1 MNFSTK
7 QKAYFSRCLNCFSW
21 GTTWVASKIAVQ
33 ATPGLQ
39 VSGIRQFIAGSLFLL
54 FFGLFKKQ
62 KLPTLQQ
69 FGWLLTASFFL
80 VVLNSGLTTW
90 SVKYIPSG
98 LAALIGALNP
108 LFIVI
113 IEMLFFKN
121 RSYRLFT
128 FIGLFTGILG
138 IAIVFY
144 NNAFHQHPQGYAFGL
159 LICFIGIVSW
169 SIGTLL
175 VARNKYQM
183 NPYYALGWQMLI
195 ASFLLMIF
203 AKLTNNIVPLQTI
216 PLKTWLS
223 ILYLIVIGSIVAFI
237 AFVYSIKHLPW
248 AIASLYSYINPI
260 IAMVV
265 GLIIFGEKLT
275 VSILIGAI
283 ITLAGVYI
291 VNMSLRKR

>member
-7 QKAYFSRCLNCFSW
+7 QKAYFSLFLTCFAW

-33 ATPGLQ
+33 TTPGLQ

-54 FFGLFKKQ
+54 FFGLFKKE
-62 KLPTLQQ
+62 KLPTFQQ
-69 FGWLLTASFFL
+69 FIWLLTASFFL

-108 LFIVI
+108 LFIVM
-113 IEMLFFKN
+113 IEMLFLKN
-121 RSYRLFT
+121 KSYTVLT
-128 FIGLFTGILG
+128 FIGLFTGLFG
-138 IAIVFY
+138 IAVVFY
-144 NNAFHQHPQGYAFGL
+144 NNAFHQHSDGYAFGL
-159 LICFIGIVSW
+159 IICFIGILSW

-183 NPYYALGWQMLI
+183 NPYYALGWQMFI

-203 AKLTNNIVPLQTI
+203 AKATNNIVPIKAI
-216 PLKTWLS
+216 PLQAWLS
-223 ILYLIVIGSIVAFI
+223 ILYLIVIGSMVAFI
-237 AFVYSIKHLPW
+237 AFLYSIKHLPS

-260 IAMVV
+260 IAMVI
-265 GLIIFGEKLT
+265 GSIIFSEKLT
-275 VSILIGAI
+275 ASILAGAI
-283 ITLAGVYI
+283 ITLAGVYM

>member
-1 MNFSTK
+1 MNLSTK
-7 QKAYFSRCLNCFSW
+7 QKAYISLSLTCFAW

-33 ATPGLQ
+33 TTPGLQ
-39 VSGIRQFIAGSLFLL
+39 VSGIRQLIAGSLFLL
-54 FFGLFKKQ
+54 FFGLFKKE

-69 FGWLLTASFFL
+69 FAWLVLASFFL

-113 IEMLFFKN
+113 IEMLFLKN
-121 RSYRLFT
+121 KNYTPLT

-144 NNAFHQHPQGYAFGL
+144 NNAFHQHPAGYGFGIVL
-159 LICFIGIVSW
+159 CFIGILSW

-183 NPYYALGWQMLI
+183 NPYYALGWQMMI
-195 ASFLLMIF
+195 AAFLLLIF
-203 AKLTNNIVPLQTI
+203 AKSTNNFIPIRAIPLQA
-216 PLKTWLS
+216 WLS
-223 ILYLIVIGSIVAFI
+223 ICYLVAIGSIVAFI
-237 AFVYSIKHLPW
+237 AFLYSIKHLPS

-260 IAMVV
+260 IAMII
-265 GLIIFGEKLT
+265 GSIIFSEKLT
-275 VSILIGAI
+275 VYILIGAL
-283 ITLAGVYI
+283 ITLAGVYM
-291 VNMSLRKR
+291 VNISLRKR

>member
-7 QKAYFSRCLNCFSW
+7 QKAYFSLTLTCLSW

-54 FFGLFKKQ
+54 FFGLFKKE

-69 FGWLLTASFFL
+69 FRWLLTASFFL
-80 VVLNSGLTTW
+80 VVINSGLTTW

-108 LFIVI
+108 LFVVI
-113 IEMLFFKN
+113 IEMVFFKN
-121 RSYRLFT
+121 KSYTLFT

-144 NNAFHQHPQGYAFGL
+144 NNAFHHHPDGYVFGL
-159 LICFIGIVSW
+159 IICFIGILSW

-183 NPYYALGWQMLI
+183 NPYYALGWQMFI

-203 AKLTNNIVPLQTI
+203 AKATHNTIPIQTI

-223 ILYLIVIGSIVAFI
+223 ILYLIAVGSIVAFV
-237 AFVYSIKHLPW
+237 AFLYSIKHLPS
-248 AIASLYSYINPI
+248 AIASLYSYINPV
-260 IAMVV
+260 IAMV
-265 GLIIFGEKLT
+265 
-275 VSILIGAI
+275 IGAI
-283 ITLAGVYI
+283 IFSEKLTGFILIGTVITLVGVYI